1 MFMKSN
7 TLLHSHRSLG
17 ILSTDSK
24 CHKNLYPFIQKI
36 NKNLYPWSRVSFQ
49 WFKQLYIYIYIYI
62 LIFLFHLTPKP
73 RYNTL
78 CKTFQLW
85 QRRKKEKKS
94 TFNSLDS
101 QNFHFLFLPLSESL
115 SATKGSVEG
124 LIKSHAMCTQT
135 KHLKSCKMHKTT
147 MDNNSQKKKKTSNKA
162 PNLQKSMKY
171 RNRYQQQLISFKPI
185 FWAYI
190 SDWTLII
197 KHQFFF
203 T

>member
-85 QRRKKEKKS
+85 QCRKKEKKS

-147 MDNNSQKKKKTSNKA
+147 MDNNSQKKK
-162 PNLQKSMKY
+162 LV
-171 RNRYQQQLISFKPI
+171 
-185 FWAYI
+185 
-190 SDWTLII
+190 I
-197 KHQFFF
+197 KHPISKKAWNTETGTNNNLLASNPYFELTYQ
-203 T
+203 TEH